1 MIRIYLDASVII
13 AAMLSPTGGS
23 AKLIQFVRLGAVA
36 GITSQTA
43 IAEIEEHALK
53 IDKTLTEIRQ
63 FIQDNKVVVRE
74 KISKAEEEPYQG
86 LVDKED
92 IHIVAGAKLTK
103 CDYLVTLDKKH
114 LLKDEVRKLVKP
126 MKIVNTKEILF
137 DLTK

>member
-43 IAEIEEHALK
+43 IAEIEENALK
-53 IDKTLTEIRQ
+53 IGKTSSETRQ
-63 FIQDNKVVVRE
+63 FIFNNRIIVRKRINKT
-74 KISKAEEEPYQG
+74 EEEPYQG
-86 LVDKED
+86 LVEEED

-114 LLKDEVRKLVKP
+114 LLKDEVKKLVKP
-126 MKIVNTKEILF
+126 LKVVNPKEYLE
-137 DLTK
+137 KVV

>member
-43 IAEIEEHALK
+43 IAEVEEHALK
-53 IDKTLTEIRQ
+53 IDKTLTEIGQ

-86 LVDKED
+86 LVEEED
-92 IHIVAGAKLTK
+92 IHIIAGAELTK

-114 LLKDEVRKLVKP
+114 LLKDEVKKLVKP